1 MALDVSLDSVVIGR
15 MKTFAQANKLKKM
28 CLMVVGQHLSIDEI
42 TGEEGFRSFGGLG
55 GGEAWVQHA
64 SPATWGA

>member
-42 TGEEGFRSFGGLG
+42 TGEEGLRSFDGLG
-55 GGEAWVQHA
+55 A
-64 SPATWGA
+64 